1 MSRGVGKSRK
11 WSSDAHFPKVIH
23 NFFHKKQRSGGEY
36 FFAWATGHISYV
48 KSRFHGNTKAPLFGA
63 FVLSSSSLLRP
74 VSSGSQGPQVALARS
89 AEPALARQRR
99 WQAAQECLTS
109 RCRRR

>member
-23 NFFHKKQRSGGEY
+23 NFFHKKQRSGGKY

-48 KSRFHGNTKAPLFGA
+48 KSRFHGNTKAPPFGA
-63 FVLSSSSLLRP
+63 FVLSSSCLLRP
-74 VSSGSQGPQVALARS
+74 VSSGSQGPQVPWPGPRS
-89 AEPALARQRR
+89 RLWRVNAGGGL
-99 WQAAQECLTS
+99 
-109 RCRRR
+109 RRRRRNA